1 MLSPDAGGWLTL
13 SLADRGGSLPAGVT
27 WYHVMR
33 LERLGFDP
41 LGGTPPTIG
50 VRLPAALPVQGDGTF
65 TASDTSTGTRGACRT
80 AESSGTFSR
89 QLPDTL
95 RRLGR
100 EDGRV
105 RPGRVR
111 PVRARICLTLAGT
124 VLPMTGTD
132 ISGRRRAIYVALALL
147 SLFSVALIAARYVYS
162 GEQLFGYLIWNLFLA
177 WIPFGLAIVLYDR
190 HRAGTRPLRLL
201 PLAALWLLFL
211 PNAPYIITDFK
222 HLVPS
227 ASVPLWVDIVV
238 IAAPAWTGMLLG
250 FISLYLVQAVVRDL
264 AGARVAW
271 TAAVAVLG
279 LASFGIYLGRVL
291 RWNSWDVLAN
301 PYLLSDLDGVVADP
315 IAIGMT
321 VLLAS
326 FLTLSYLV
334 VYAFMR
340 FDAESSTS
348 P

>member
-1 MLSPDAGGWLTL
+1 
-13 SLADRGGSLPAGVT
+13 
-27 WYHVMR
+27 
-33 LERLGFDP
+33 
-41 LGGTPPTIG
+41 
-50 VRLPAALPVQGDGTF
+50 
-65 TASDTSTGTRGACRT
+65 
-80 AESSGTFSR
+80 
-89 QLPDTL
+89 
-95 RRLGR
+95 
-100 EDGRV
+100 
-105 RPGRVR
+105 
-111 PVRARICLTLAGT
+111 
-124 VLPMTGTD
+124 MTGTD

-162 GEQLFGYLIWNLFLA
+162 GEPLFGYLIWNLFLA
-177 WIPFGLAIVLYDR
+177 WIPFGLSIVIYDR
-190 HRAGTRPLRLL
+190 HRAGTTPLRLL

-227 ASVPLWVDIVV
+227 PAAPLWVDIVV

-250 FISLYLVQAVVRDL
+250 FLSLYLVQSVIRDL
-264 AGARVAW
+264 AGVRVAW
-271 TAAVAVLG
+271 AAAVAVLG

-301 PYLLSDLDGVVADP
+301 PYLLSDLDGIVADP

-321 VLLAS
+321 VLLAG

-334 VYAFMR
+334 LYAFMR
-340 FDAESSTS
+340 LDAGSSTS